1 LGRDA
6 ARRES
11 SMMLLRSK
19 QRWLTRAFGAVL
31 GLAIVAGSAAI
42 SARADDDDD
51 EMPDTKFFRS
61 LLQSLG
67 LRGSGSGI
75 EYRERSPLVVPPSRE
90 LPPPAAKLPHE
101 ANPAWPKDADLKKKE
116 AKRDSKAPVN
126 SYRFDSVALDR
137 AQPMRPNELGGT
149 RTARGNPGAAND
161 SRFDPANP
169 MRPSD
174 LGYRGG
180 LFSSLFNPKE
190 GEYGT
195 FTGEQPRASLIE
207 PPPGYR
213 TPSPMQPYGVGK
225 ERWSTQPTDRLL
237 PTR

>member
-1 LGRDA
+1 
-6 ARRES
+6 
-11 SMMLLRSK
+11 MMIPAWKRK
-19 QRWLTRAFGAVL
+19 WWTRAFGLALAVAIVL
-31 GLAIVAGSAAI
+31 GSAGV

-51 EMPDTKFFRS
+51 ELPDTKFFRS

-90 LPPPAAKLPHE
+90 LPPPVAKPPQE
-101 ANPAWPKDADLKKKE
+101 TNPAWPKDPDLTKKQ
-116 AKRDSKAPVN
+116 ARRNPNAPVN
-126 SYRFDSVALDR
+126 PYRFDSVALDR
-137 AQPMRPNELGGT
+137 AQPMQPNELGGT
-149 RTARGNPGAAND
+149 RTARGNPGAVND
-161 SRFDPANP
+161 NRFDPSNP

-180 LFSSLFNPKE
+180 LFNSLFNPKE

-195 FTGEQPRASLIE
+195 FTGEQPRTSLIE

-237 PTR
+237 PSR